1 MILLFWSVA
10 LFLLAFLLQI
20 LFWKIWFPHRQAK
33 TLLVLF
39 FTTFT
44 FGFVWILTLS
54 PALPNFGIYP
64 PRHIEE
70 YLHIGFFYWV
80 FTMAYLIT
88 YSAVEVDSPS
98 LIMTMAI
105 HKTGKKGLPIDVF
118 MNSMTD
124 EILVIPRV
132 NDLVQDKIA
141 VLKKNIYKLSFKGM
155 ILAKI
160 FNSYRSLLRLEDKG
174 G

>member
-1 MILLFWSVA
+1 MILLFWGVA
-10 LFLLAFLLQI
+10 LFFIAFLIQL
-20 LFWKIWFPHRQAK
+20 LFWKVWFPRRQAK

-39 FTTFT
+39 FTTFI

-54 PALPNFGIYP
+54 PALPSLGIYP
-64 PRHIEE
+64 PQHIEE
-70 YLHIGFFYWV
+70 YLHIGLFYWV

-105 HKTGKKGLPIDVF
+105 HKAGKKGLPVNVF
-118 MNSMTD
+118 KKSMTD

-132 NDLVQDKIA
+132 NDLVHDKIA
-141 VLKKNIYKLSFKGM
+141 ILENNIYKLSFKG
-155 ILAKI
+155 IVLAKI
-160 FNSYRSLLRLEDKG
+160 FNSYRSLLRLKDKG

>member
-1 MILLFWSVA
+1 
-10 LFLLAFLLQI
+10 
-20 LFWKIWFPHRQAK
+20 
-33 TLLVLF
+33 
-39 FTTFT
+39 
-44 FGFVWILTLS
+44 
-54 PALPNFGIYP
+54 
-64 PRHIEE
+64 
-70 YLHIGFFYWV
+70 
-80 FTMAYLIT
+80 MAYLIT

-105 HKTGKKGLPIDVF
+105 HKAGKNGLPVDVF
-118 MNSMTD
+118 KNSMTD

>member
-1 MILLFWSVA
+1 MILLFWGVA
-10 LFLLAFLLQI
+10 LFFIAFLIQL
-20 LFWKIWFPHRQAK
+20 LFWKVWFPRRQAK
-33 TLLVLF
+33 TLLLLF
-39 FTTFT
+39 FTTFI

-54 PALPNFGIYP
+54 PVLPNLSIHP

-70 YLHIGFFYWV
+70 YLHIGLFYWV

-105 HKTGKKGLPIDVF
+105 HKAGKNGLPVDVF
-118 MNSMTD
+118 KNSMTD

-141 VLKKNIYKLSFKGM
+141 VLKNSIYKLSLKG
-155 ILAKI
+155 IVLAKI
-160 FNSYRSLLRLEDKG
+160 FNSYRSLLKLEDKG